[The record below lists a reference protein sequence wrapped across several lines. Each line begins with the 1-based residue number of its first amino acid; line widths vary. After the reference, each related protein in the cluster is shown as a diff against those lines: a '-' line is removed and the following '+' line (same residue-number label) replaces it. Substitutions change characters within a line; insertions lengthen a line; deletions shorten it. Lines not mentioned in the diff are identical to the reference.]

1 MRMRFPVE
9 DEQAFYARRDALGEQ
24 FAAWLNAQKVPG
36 DPNDAGL
43 LMDWKFGYADG
54 ALDTWAVADV
64 GEFLFGWCPRKL
76 SAAPDGCAEIPGSV
90 AAFVEFL
97 AHTGLLARGSD
108 LPSQVRSYCE
118 RNTARFVR
126 EMGDPANFGMA
137 KSLFGAVGGLKSGAD
152 RSPEGLAAPPPAAT
166 RASQPARQRRG
177 EAREAPARDQ
187 TKHPGPASGRP
198 PSTAL
203 GRRT

>member
-1 MRMRFPVE
+1 MRMRFTVE
-9 DEQAFYARRDALGEQ
+9 DERAFSARRDALGEQ
-24 FAAWLNAQKVPG
+24 FARWLNAQKVPG

-76 SAAPDGCAEIPGSV
+76 SAGPEECAEIPVSV

-108 LPSQVRSYCE
+108 LPSQVRRYCE

-126 EMGDPANFGMA
+126 EMGNPANFGMA
-137 KSLFGAVGGLKSGAD
+137 KSLFGSAGGLAQGAD
-152 RSPEGLAAPPPAAT
+152 RSPDGLAALIRPVEGLPSDVAGAVLDGVTDDGGDDDSPVIGPV
-166 RASQPARQRRG
+166 RLPDEQERQ
-177 EAREAPARDQ
+177 
-187 TKHPGPASGRP
+187 
-198 PSTAL
+198 
-203 GRRT
+203 